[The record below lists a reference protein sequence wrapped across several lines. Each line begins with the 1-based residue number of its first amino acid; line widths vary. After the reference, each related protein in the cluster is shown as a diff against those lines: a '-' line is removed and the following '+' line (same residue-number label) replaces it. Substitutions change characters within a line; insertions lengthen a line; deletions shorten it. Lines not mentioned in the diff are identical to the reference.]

1 MPLCEQCSRRESKAM
16 RALESLTPSG
26 SEFVDEVERCV
37 QFVRDNRESLM
48 RVIVQLKERLNK
60 LEDNESRRRF
70 PDTTGS

>member
-1 MPLCEQCSRRESKAM
+1 M

-48 RVIVQLKERLNK
+48 RVIVQLKKRLNE
-60 LEDNESRRRF
+60 LEGR
-70 PDTTGS
+70 